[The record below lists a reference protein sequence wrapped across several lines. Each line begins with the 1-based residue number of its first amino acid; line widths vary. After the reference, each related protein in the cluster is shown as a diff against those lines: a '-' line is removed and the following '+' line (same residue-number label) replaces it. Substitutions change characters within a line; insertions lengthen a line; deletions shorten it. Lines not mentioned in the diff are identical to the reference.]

1 MVGGRLRSSQR
12 GGNHAGGLATGSVM
26 DYRELAEQCDRLAQR
41 ADEGEYRT
49 LLMKVAAKCHALA
62 DQMVAVERAAS
73 HNRQTRRWPKRV
85 LGSNGKSMPDPINT
99 RLIWSKGGP
108 ETVSDS

>member
-1 MVGGRLRSSQR
+1 
-12 GGNHAGGLATGSVM
+12 M
-26 DYRELAEQCDRLAQR
+26 DYRQLAEQCDRLAQR

-85 LGSNGKSMPDPINT
+85 LGSNGKSMPNPIDT
-99 RLIWSKGGP
+99 QLIL
-108 ETVSDS
+108 EQRRRRTVSDS